1 MVSEVHPMQQALN
14 ALPKG
19 AIWEPGERDYT
30 PMDVNTFRHREMIKD
45 RFSWAI
51 PNEEALDAI
60 AAVGPIVEIGAG
72 TGYWAWLLQK
82 RGVDVVAYDATPPHF
97 GCVNHWHRTSESTF
111 TDVLT
116 GGPQDVVP
124 PANRSMT
131 WKCVIVERVSM
142 SPTADG
148 RSCSKRRG
156 RLFASRRLL
165 RKSATGTRR
174 HSEHHHRHPW
184 PPVTCT
190 PGAWGRCSRAWG
202 MPRAGQCVWRSWI
215 SGGMR

>member
-14 ALPKG
+14 ALPRG
-19 AIWEPGERDYT
+19 AIWTPGKRDYP
-30 PMDVNTFRHREMIKD
+30 PMDLNTFRAREVIKD

-82 RGVDVVAYDATPPHF
+82 RGVDVVAYDAAPPHF

-116 GGPQDVVP
+116 GGPQEVVP
-124 PANRSMT
+124 HADRTLMLCWPPYDDPMA
-131 WKCVIVERVSM
+131 ERAL
-142 SPTADG
+142 TLYLAAG
-148 RSCSKRRG
+148 GKRLVYIG
-156 RLFASRRLL
+156 ESWGGCTGDNAFHTLL
-165 RKSATGTRR
+165 RDR
-174 HSEHHHRHPW
+174 
-184 PPVTCT
+184 
-190 PGAWGRCSRAWG
+190 
-202 MPRAGQCVWRSWI
+202 MAGERMVDIPQWYGVHDYLAIYGVR
-215 SGGMR
+215 